1 MVFIARKKCHIFS
14 RILSYFFPINEFQL
28 IIIDKTTKRKRENTF
43 FFIWIRE
50 TYRMPIRKIAEKFRR
65 WEFFSGGKQ
74 IGQNTRY
81 FRSRKIMFDFPFSG
95 WCVKCHFLCLFVYA
109 FLLCIYDFV
118 KAIKRMQN
126 KQIFMNK
133 YKLRIF
139 YSQT

>member
-14 RILSYFFPINEFQL
+14 RILPYFFPINEFQL

-43 FFIWIRE
+43 FSYGYAKCTACQFGKLLKNFADE
-50 TYRMPIRKIAEKFRR
+50 N
-65 WEFFSGGKQ
+65 FFSGGKQ